1 MGIMFQ
7 PLISRGVASSRRK
20 KCPGELGEEPSI
32 LALPF
37 EAREMGRRA
46 AKDALKSVSQIG
58 HCMLETVS
66 QVITPT
72 FF

>member
-1 MGIMFQ
+1 MGIIFQ
-7 PLISRGVASSRRK
+7 PLISRGVDLLVTGP
-20 KCPGELGEEPSI
+20 CPGELGEEPSI

-58 HCMLETVS
+58 TLHA
-66 QVITPT
+66 
-72 FF
+72 